1 MYIFFISIFITNFF
15 YLVLGKLIFNK
26 YFEERK
32 NNTFESA
39 ILGVVIASFLSL
51 LINFFF
57 PLNLVNNSIVFIIII
72 LVFFLKKN
80 NLNNK
85 DYLFLLVSTCTSFLL
100 ILYDNEYRPDAALYH
115 LPYVQILNENKII
128 LGLSNLHSRF
138 AHISILQYLFF

>member
-57 PLNLVNNSIVFIIII
+57 
-72 LVFFLKKN
+72 
-80 NLNNK
+80 
-85 DYLFLLVSTCTSFLL
+85 LL
-100 ILYDNEYRPDAALYH
+100 I
-115 LPYVQILNENKII
+115 
-128 LGLSNLHSRF
+128 
-138 AHISILQYLFF
+138 